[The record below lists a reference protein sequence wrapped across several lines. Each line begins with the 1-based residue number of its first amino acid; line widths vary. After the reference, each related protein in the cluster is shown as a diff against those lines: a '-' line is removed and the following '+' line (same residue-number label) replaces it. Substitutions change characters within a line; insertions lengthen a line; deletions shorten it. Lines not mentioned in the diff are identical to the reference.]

1 MYLNN
6 HGIKAQLMTRHFRE
20 TLVNKY
26 NKMIEMII
34 LSLDIRT
41 GSGPTFFFNI
51 VPGPIR
57 NTNLNLSKK
66 NRIRNPD
73 NHAISLGIWF
83 HQQFKFRMLKT
94 RQLGRSSFKVREAA
108 KKKFLPSGPTT
119 KTGSGGKD
127 RTTK

>member
-1 MYLNN
+1 
-6 HGIKAQLMTRHFRE
+6 
-20 TLVNKY
+20 
-26 NKMIEMII
+26 MIEMII

-108 KKKFLPSGPTT
+108 KKKFLP
-119 KTGSGGKD
+119 
-127 RTTK
+127 